1 MTTMKLGGLDYV
13 TTHDNRGNQLTLG
26 NQNYTYD
33 ARDRATGVS
42 QNGAGQ
48 ATYTRDAANRIIS
61 RTVSGSAIQF
71 SFANGSD
78 APVAAYGTTGA
89 LLERYVGLLGGVMV
103 RTTVYG
109 WEWSL
114 SNIAGSVVAQTSM
127 NGTKIGTTTVYDP
140 FGNAATA
147 LPNNRLGTFDAGWL
161 GTVNRFTDQTADF
174 AAIPMG
180 ARLYLPIL
188 NRFTQVDPVLGGVD
202 NDYVWP
208 TDPVNA
214 NDSDGTAVCRR
225 RIAWLSYGG
234 AQAEMC
240 VINRKPSDRTRLLVR
255 IQFEINVRAW
265 TTRFR
270 LVSGEVAICGSYG
283 NCSRRS
289 VSAYEVSRGKH
300 KIHTSIALN
309 PGEQFSVYGYVNLL
323 WGGDIV
329 FTGVGVVPDESVY
342 DYSSG

>member
-33 ARDRATGVS
+33 ASDRATGVS
-42 QNGAGQ
+42 QNGAGS

-161 GTVNRFTDQTADF
+161 GTANRFTDQTADF

-180 ARLYLPIL
+180 ARLYIPIL

-208 TDPVNA
+208 TDPVNG
-214 NDSDGTAVCRR
+214 ND
-225 RIAWLSYGG
+225 
-234 AQAEMC
+234 
-240 VINRKPSDRTRLLVR
+240 
-255 IQFEINVRAW
+255 
-265 TTRFR
+265 
-270 LVSGEVAICGSYG
+270 VSGEWDP
-283 NCSRRS
+283 RRKELS
-289 VSAYEVSRGKH
+289 GEERRALDEWESTGRTSNPKALNRARAKQRYNEKRTGDRNEQKRKSERRGKGTN
-300 KIHTSIALN
+300 KYINIVKVPVPAAYGDEDSASNRRRL
-309 PGEQFSVYGYVNLL
+309 PGLPPA
-323 WGGDIV
+323 GDIFGAAAAV
-329 FTGVGVVPDESVY
+329 LAAAALARAWLDGGGGGLTA
-342 DYSSG
+342 

>member
-180 ARLYLPIL
+180 ARLYVPIL

-202 NDYVWP
+202 NDFVWP
-208 TDPVNA
+208 TDPVGS
-214 NDSDGTAVCRR
+214 SD
-225 RIAWLSYGG
+225 
-234 AQAEMC
+234 
-240 VINRKPSDRTRLLVR
+240 
-255 IQFEINVRAW
+255 
-265 TTRFR
+265 
-270 LVSGEVAICGSYG
+270 VSGETVYFGPNQFGCGFDIIGGTNVHARTSYGRRRVGIKTQVTCAVPVNIRITVTVYRRRGWTWWENMGTETLPSDGPSSVLSFMSASMRCAPGRHYYFAIITFETWFGGRSSWTRWRSPGSYST
-283 NCSRRS
+283 C
-289 VSAYEVSRGKH
+289 
-300 KIHTSIALN
+300 
-309 PGEQFSVYGYVNLL
+309 
-323 WGGDIV
+323 
-329 FTGVGVVPDESVY
+329 
-342 DYSSG
+342 